1 MQCLHVHTCEV
12 SVFDVDVI
20 FWNVYMHLVE
30 FTYLNSMFPWQ
41 LLQVLAIGICLAQNR
56 TDTEPKDQYGKIYS
70 CIIAYLLSVIWTPGW

>member
-1 MQCLHVHTCEV
+1 
-12 SVFDVDVI
+12 
-20 FWNVYMHLVE
+20 MHLVE

-70 CIIAYLLSVIWTPGW
+70 CIIAYLLSVI